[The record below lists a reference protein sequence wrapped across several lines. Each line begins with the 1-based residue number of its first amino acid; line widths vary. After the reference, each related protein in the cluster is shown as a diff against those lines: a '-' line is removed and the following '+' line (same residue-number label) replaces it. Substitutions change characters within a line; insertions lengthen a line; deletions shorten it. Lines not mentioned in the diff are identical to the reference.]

1 MLNVYVCLNSQH
13 SRWRIQ
19 RFYKDYPGLED
30 YIPLFYGNYFNLNK
44 SESLPDFS
52 QIDLDELFN
61 YTKPELVVLRV
72 NNGTIF
78 LTRNF
83 LKQKIRISRKILC

>member
-1 MLNVYVCLNSQH
+1 MQSHITMLNVYVCLNSQH

-72 NNGTIF
+72 NNF
-78 LTRNF
+78 QHEFFWHKNF
-83 LKQKIRISRKILC
+83 